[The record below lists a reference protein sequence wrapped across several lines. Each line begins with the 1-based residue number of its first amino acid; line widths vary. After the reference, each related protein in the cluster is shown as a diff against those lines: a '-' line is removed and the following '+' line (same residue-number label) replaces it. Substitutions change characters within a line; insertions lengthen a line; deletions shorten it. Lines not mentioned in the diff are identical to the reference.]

1 MLKYWQINAKGSGVL
16 MMYMKKLIM
25 TFLLLVL
32 PLTAYAQEPIFWLST
47 EVRGNSYLDPSA
59 VEAKMMEHFSNNGWN
74 VVSATYD
81 YGGEQRGGQI
91 RLIAYLN
98 FQQKTGSYGY
108 SSPYYS
114 HRETETRITGWLTI
128 AATVQFPNGIVRTV
142 SGTAT
147 NSKTVTL
154 NSTSSYS
161 WGNGCNYGSYSSS
174 SSGTNVYEV
183 QEAMKLDLL
192 NRAAYDLIIKLN
204 QLLNQWRTHNPKL
217 FMGNQ
222 PTFSQNKY
230 QSEQSQVPTFIITV
244 PPGQK
249 SPPIQIQLRP

>member
-1 MLKYWQINAKGSGVL
+1 MLKYWQINTKRGSVL

-32 PLTAYAQEPIFWLST
+32 PLTACAQEPIFWLNT

-59 VEAKMMEHFSNNGWN
+59 VEAKMMEHLTNNGWN
-74 VVSATYD
+74 IIPATYD
-81 YGGEQRGGQI
+81 YDEQQGGHI

-98 FQQKTGSYGY
+98 FQQQTASYGY

-114 HRETETRITGWLTI
+114 RRETEARITGQMTI

-161 WGNGCNYGSYSSS
+161 WGSGCNYGSYSSS
-174 SSGTNVYEV
+174 SSGSNVYEA
-183 QEAMKLDLL
+183 QEAMKLQLL
-192 NRAAYDLIIKLN
+192 DHAADELMVKLN
-204 QLLNQWRTHNPKL
+204 QLLNQWHTQNPKL
-217 FMGNQ
+217 FMENQ
-222 PTFSQNKY
+222 PTFSQSKY
-230 QSEQSQVPTFIITV
+230 QS
-244 PPGQK
+244 
-249 SPPIQIQLRP
+249 